1 MDTHK
6 RQKDDKNSWRLFRRM
21 AIFLVFL
28 ILGGIVLVVV
38 WVKEPPATVN
48 EPSPGQAGPS
58 PAPKLPG
65 RE

>member
-1 MDTHK
+1 MDTDK
-6 RQKDDKNSWRLFRRM
+6 RQKDDKHGWRLFRRM
-21 AIFLVFL
+21 AIFLVLL
-28 ILGGIVLVVV
+28 ILGAIVLVLV

-48 EPSPGQAGPS
+48 EPSPGQSGPS